1 MNITGTKNE
10 VISIDNLS
18 DLSRC
23 KVSIVGDSNKII
35 FNGRLDIRGRLS
47 INIKA
52 SNNTIIFDKN
62 IIVNRNLD
70 ISIIPAGSGAPSYS
84 NSVYIGDNCFFNGD
98 CSLILAENNNAINI
112 GENCLLASGVDFNT
126 SDSHPVF
133 SLSDGKRLNVSKSI
147 NIGSHVWIGSNVHL
161 LKGLGIGNDSVIGAH
176 SVVTKYFNESNVAL
190 GGNPA
195 KVIKR
200 DVDWRQDA
208 RIERI

>member
-1 MNITGTKNE
+1 MNITGAGNE

-18 DLSRC
+18 DLSKC
-23 KVSIVGDSNKII
+23 KISIVGDSNKII

-62 IIVNRNLD
+62 IIVNRNLN

-161 LKGLGIGNDSVIGAH
+161 LKGSGIGNDSVIGAH
-176 SVVTKYFNESNVAL
+176 SVVTEYFNESNVAL

>member
-1 MNITGTKNE
+1 MNITGTNNE

-18 DLSRC
+18 DLSKC
-23 KVSIVGDSNKII
+23 KISIVGDSNKII
-35 FNGRLDIRGRLS
+35 FNGRLNIRGHLS
-47 INIKA
+47 INIRA

-62 IIVNRNLD
+62 IFINRNLN
-70 ISIIPAGSGAPSYS
+70 ISIGPAGSGCPSYN
-84 NSVYIGDNCFFNGD
+84 NSVHIGDNCFFNGD

-112 GENCLLASGVDFNT
+112 GENCLLAPGITFNT

-133 SLSDGKRLNVSKSI
+133 SLKDGTRLNASKSI
-147 NIGSHVWIGSNVHL
+147 NIGKHVWIGSNVHL
-161 LKGLGIGNDSVIGAH
+161 LKGSGVGDDSVIGAH
-176 SVVTKYFNESNVAL
+176 SVVTKYFNESNIAL
-190 GGNPA
+190 GGNPS